1 MNPYTRILSGSD
13 DKTRLTRKLLSAILV
28 LGMISLSGCGG
39 GASTETNPLTTN
51 NNTVNSSSYSGPNA
65 QTEDIRAFQ
74 VNVWEPL
81 RDSNR
86 CGACHIEGGQSP
98 MFVRQDDVNSA
109 YTEANPLIN
118 LDSPAASRLVTKVGE
133 GPTGHNCWLP
143 SVAACQTAI
152 TGYIQNWADGTSS
165 SGREIQLVAPTARTP
180 VSTKS
185 FPADY
190 SETTFETT
198 VYRLLRANCIGC
210 HINTSA
216 TPQTPFFASDD
227 VAEAYDSV
235 KSKINLTD
243 PEPVDQA
250 SRDAATS
257 RLVVRL
263 RDEFHNCWTG
273 SNATACGQDAEAMQS
288 AIFALSGSISV
299 NTVAAPT
306 VFSNALTLP
315 EGIVASGGSRHEA
328 DVIAL
333 YEFKTGSG
341 NIALDSS
348 GVSPELN
355 LTLSGDVNWVGGWGI
370 QIVNGKAQG
379 STTNSKKLHDLI
391 KATGEY
397 TIEAWV
403 APANVVQE
411 GPARIISYSA
421 GTSAR
426 NFTLGQTQYNYDF
439 LQRSSTTDANGEAAL
454 STADADEDLQAT
466 LQHVVVTF
474 DPLGGRKIYVN
485 GVFTDDIDPVPPGNL
500 NDWDDS
506 FALVLGNEVS
516 NDRLWQGALRMVAI
530 HNRALTPEQIVQNFE
545 VGVGEKFFLLFGIGD
560 VAGVPADSYVMFE
573 VAQYDSYSYLFNK
586 PTFINLAAN
595 VAPGGIRIKRISIGI
610 NGTEADVGQ
619 AFRNL
624 DVTVSAADGYDP
636 ATGQLLSDLGTIVP
650 LQNGPNGTP
659 PDEFFLTF
667 EILGS
672 ASNIVVDNPNTVAPD
687 LPVPAVVS
695 DIGVRTFDE
704 INATMAA
711 ITTVGPQAVKEATFD
726 DLRQQLPTVET
737 IEGFLSA
744 HQMAISQLALAYCQ
758 ELVGKDELSVDH
770 ARRATFFNFAG
781 TASSDSF
788 FTSSVAVAFGS
799 GDSPAKN
806 QIVNALYDKMIGLP
820 GSAVDLANAPTRL
833 DVKSE
838 LIGPAAGIEPD
849 NLFDLF
855 EANCA
860 ANPLVCTPDQTRTRA
875 VVTAM
880 CASTLG
886 SAAMLLQ

>member
-1 MNPYTRILSGSD
+1 MISYIQIQSGNND
-13 DKTRLTRKLLSAILV
+13 DKRLTEWLLHAFLLV
-28 LGMISLSGCGG
+28 SIMLLGGCGG

-51 NNTVNSSSYSGPNA
+51 NTTVNSSSYNGPNA

-98 MFVRQDDVNSA
+98 MFVRQDDVNLA
-109 YTEANPLIN
+109 YSEANPLIN

-143 SVAACQTAI
+143 SIAACQTAI
-152 TGYIQNWADGTSS
+152 TGYIENWAAGTSS
-165 SGREIQLVAPTARTP
+165 SGREIQLVAPTARAP
-180 VSTKS
+180 GSTKS
-185 FPADY
+185 FPALY
-190 SETTFETT
+190 SDTTFETT
-198 VYRLLRANCIGC
+198 VYPLLRANCIGC

-227 VAEAYDSV
+227 VEEAYDAA
-235 KSKINLTD
+235 KPKINLND

-273 SNATACGQDAEAMQS
+273 SSAAACGQDAETMQN

-315 EGIVASGGSRHEA
+315 EGIVASGGSRHET

-341 NIALDSS
+341 SIALDSS
-348 GVSPELN
+348 GVTPELN

-370 QIVNGKAQG
+370 QIVDGKAQG
-379 STTNSKKLHDLI
+379 STANSKKLHDLI

-397 TIEAWV
+397 SIEAWV

-411 GPARIISYSA
+411 GPARIVSYSA
-421 GTSAR
+421 GTAAR
-426 NFTLGQTQYNYDF
+426 NFTLGQTQYNYEF

-474 DPLGGRKIYVN
+474 DPLNGRRIYVN
-485 GVFTDDIDPVPPGNL
+485 GVFTDDLDPVPAGNL

-506 FALVLGNEVS
+506 FAFVLGNEVS
-516 NDRLWQGALRMVAI
+516 NDRLWQGTIRMVAI

-560 VAGVPADSYVMFE
+560 VPGVPAGSYIMFE
-573 VAQYDSYSYLFNK
+573 VAQYDSYSYLFNT
-586 PTFINLAAN
+586 PTFINLDPA
-595 VAPGGIRIKRISIGI
+595 VVPGGIPIKRISIGI

-667 EILGS
+667 EILGNG
-672 ASNIVVDNPNTVAPD
+672 SNIVIDNPNTVPPD
-687 LPVPAVVS
+687 LPPPPVVS

-704 INATMAA
+704 INAAMAA
-711 ITTVGPQAVKEATFD
+711 ITTVDPQAVKASTFD
-726 DLRQQLPTVET
+726 VLRQQLPTVET

-744 HQMAISQLALAYCQ
+744 HQMAISQLALAYCN
-758 ELVGKDELSVDH
+758 ELVDDPANL
-770 ARRATFFNFAG
+770 ARRATFFDFPD
-781 TASSDSF
+781 TASSNSF
-788 FTSSVAVAFGS
+788 FTSSVAAAFGS
-799 GDSPAKN
+799 GDSAAKN
-806 QIVNALYDKMIGLP
+806 QIVDALYDKMIGLP
-820 GSAVDLANAPTRL
+820 GTGADLANAPTRL
-833 DVKSE
+833 EVKSE
-838 LIGPAAGIEPD
+838 LIGPAGVEPD

-860 ANPLVCTPDQTRTRA
+860 ANPLVCTPDETRTRA
-875 VVTAM
+875 VVKAM

>member
-1 MNPYTRILSGSD
+1 
-13 DKTRLTRKLLSAILV
+13 
-28 LGMISLSGCGG
+28 
-39 GASTETNPLTTN
+39 
-51 NNTVNSSSYSGPNA
+51 
-65 QTEDIRAFQ
+65 
-74 VNVWEPL
+74 
-81 RDSNR
+81 
-86 CGACHIEGGQSP
+86 
-98 MFVRQDDVNSA
+98 MFVRQDDVNLA
-109 YTEANPLIN
+109 YSEANPLIN
-118 LDSPAASRLVTKVGE
+118 LDSPANSRLVTKVGE
-133 GPTGHNCWLP
+133 GATGHNCWLP

-152 TGYIQNWADGTSS
+152 TGYIEDWAAGTSS
-165 SGREIQLVAPTARTP
+165 SGREIQLVAPTAKTP
-180 VSTKS
+180 GSTKS
-185 FPADY
+185 FPADVNQ
-190 SETTFETT
+190 TTFSTT
-198 VYRLLRANCIGC
+198 VYPVLRANCVGC
-210 HINTSA
+210 HISSSQTA
-216 TPQTPFFASDD
+216 QTPFFASDD
-227 VAEAYDSV
+227 LVEAYDAV
-235 KSKINLTD
+235 KSKINLID

-273 SNATACGQDAEAMQS
+273 SNATACGQDAAIMQS

-299 NTVAAPT
+299 NAVGAPT

-341 NIALDSS
+341 IIALDSS
-348 GVSPELN
+348 GVTPELN

-370 QIVNGKAQG
+370 QIINGKAQG
-379 STTNSKKLHDLI
+379 STANSKKLHDLI

-397 TIEAWV
+397 SIEAWV

-411 GPARIISYSA
+411 GPARIVSYSA
-421 GTSAR
+421 GTGAR
-426 NFTLGQTQYNYDF
+426 NFTLGQTQYNYDA
-439 LQRSSTTDANGEAAL
+439 LQRSSTTDGNGEPAL

-474 DPLGGRKIYVN
+474 DPINGRRIYVN
-485 GVFTDDIDPVPPGNL
+485 GVFTGDMDPAVPGNL

-506 FALVLGNEVS
+506 YALVLGNEVS
-516 NDRLWQGALRMVAI
+516 GDRLWQGVIRMVAI

-545 VGVGEKFFLLFGIGD
+545 VGVGEKFFLLFGIGN
-560 VAGVPADSYVMFE
+560 VPGVPADSYILFE
-573 VAQYDSYSYLFNK
+573 VAQYDSYSYLFNN
-586 PTFINLAAN
+586 PTFINLDPN

-624 DVTVSAADGYDP
+624 DVTVSAADGYDSS
-636 ATGQLLSDLGTIVP
+636 TGQLLSELGTIVP

-667 EILGS
+667 EILGN
-672 ASNIVVDNPNTVAPD
+672 ASNIVVDNPNTVPPD
-687 LPVPAVVS
+687 LPPPPVVS

-704 INATMAA
+704 INAAMAA
-711 ITTVGPQAVKEATFD
+711 ITTVDAQAVKEMTFD
-726 DLRQQLPTVET
+726 VLRQQLPTVET

-758 ELVGKDELSVDH
+758 ELVGKDEVTVDKG
-770 ARRATFFNFAG
+770 RRATFFNFPD
-781 TASSDSF
+781 TNTSNSF
-788 FTSSVAVAFGS
+788 FTSSVAAAFGS

-820 GSAVDLANAPTRL
+820 GTPGIELTSAPTRL
-833 DVKSE
+833 EVKSE
-838 LIGPAAGIEPD
+838 LIGPAGIEPD

-855 EANCA
+855 AANCA
-860 ANPLVCTPDQTRTRA
+860 SNPAACAPDETRTRA
-875 VVTAM
+875 VVKAM